1 MPTTKLNILLTFL
14 LLSQWAVASSDSV
27 KAVCPEVRIEVE
39 SLPDLN
45 IPRAGHNVI
54 CINGEYMVVGG
65 HAKGFVPTPTAEYY
79 KDGKWNLMQMVYNHD
94 FGMAI
99 KLKSG
104 LVLLAGGVAENIG
117 VGQTF
122 TAELYD
128 PQTHTFDGFGS
139 MNVKRAKV
147 TALELDSGEVVIAG
161 NWYNNDGIELFGGQK
176 KFSYLKD
183 ISVHRANPF
192 IFRIADD
199 DAMILG
205 GYSTKGDSLYC
216 PVVDCLK
223 GDTLHIPLLE
233 TWNPT
238 TFDGHSNSEGFIG
251 DEDKGVYAYLMAV
264 ENREGQAAIAHVQ
277 STNITLLPTVCP
289 VPMQSHGEQIEYISS
304 LIVDRQSEKAYM
316 VGLPKSFHQYPERAK
331 RIYVLCVDYAQTPKA
346 GMTLYYTDP
355 IPDVTPWYPVLD
367 DDGNLLLAGG
377 MLQGSNFSP
386 SGTVWLLRTGREP
399 AALHIGSSHWFV
411 ALLILV
417 ALLLAGTCAYLFIY
431 KKRKE
436 SGEQVFD
443 SVQNHATP
451 DSASALLMQRI
462 NQVME
467 EQKLYRNTDLKLQDV
482 AAALGT
488 NRRFISDSI
497 NSQMGCSFS
506 QYVNNYRIDHAKRI
520 LLQNPDKKIMDVYIE
535 SGFANESSFFRTF
548 KAITGM
554 TPKEW
559 VNKI

>member
-27 KAVCPEVRIEVE
+27 KDVCPEVRIEVE

-45 IPRAGHNVI
+45 IPRAGHNAI
-54 CINGEYMVVGG
+54 CVNGEYVVIGG
-65 HAKGFVPTPTAEYY
+65 HAKGFIPTPTAEYY
-79 KDGKWNLMQMVYNHD
+79 KDGKWNLLQMVYNHD
-94 FGMAI
+94 FGMAV

-104 LVLLAGGVAENIG
+104 KVLLAGGVAENIG

-147 TALELDSGEVVIAG
+147 TGLELDSGQVVIAG
-161 NWYNNDGIELFGGQK
+161 NWYHDDGIELFDGQK

-183 ISVHRANPF
+183 VSVQRANPL
-192 IFRIADD
+192 IFRMANDN
-199 DAMILG
+199 AMILG

-216 PVVDCLK
+216 PVVDRLK
-223 GDTLHIPLLE
+223 GDTLYIPLLE
-233 TWNPT
+233 TWKPIT
-238 TFDGHSNSEGFIG
+238 IDGHSNSEGFIG
-251 DEDKGVYAYLMAV
+251 DEVKGVYAYLMAV
-264 ENREGQAAIAHVQ
+264 ENREGQMAIALVQ
-277 STNITLLPTVCP
+277 STTFTLLPTVCP

-316 VGLPKSFHQYPERAK
+316 VGLPKSFHQYPESAK

-377 MLQGSNFSP
+377 TLQSSNFSP
-386 SGTVWLLRTGREP
+386 SGAVWLLLVGREP
-399 AALHIGSSHWFV
+399 AALHTGSSHWLV

-431 KKRKE
+431 KKRQE
-436 SGEQVFD
+436 SGEQVPD
-443 SVQNHATP
+443 SVQNNATP
-451 DSASALLMQRI
+451 DSASAMLMQRI

-482 AAALGT
+482 AVALGT

-506 QYVNNYRIDHAKRI
+506 QYVNNYRINHAKRI